1 MTATADD
8 TGKELDRQGHAVE
21 PGADLGHGRR
31 VRCDLGAGDRSPV
44 GEQDL
49 GV

>member
-21 PGADLGHGRR
+21 PGADLGHGHR
-31 VRCDLGAGDRSPV
+31 VRCDLGAGYRSPV